1 MTTSAAAATPESNNP
16 GVLQPAAET
25 AAQARRETL
34 RLIFRSKTV
43 WVGTVILAFWIICAL
58 FGSHIAPH
66 DAYSQDLINHNVRP
80 SSQHWAGTD
89 ALGRDVFS
97 RVIVGARNIL
107 LVAPLATL
115 LGTIL
120 GTTLG
125 LIMGYF
131 RGLVDDILSRL
142 VEAIL
147 ALPLVIVAL
156 MVLAATGTSNIA
168 LIVVIGLVFAPII
181 ARTVRAAVLSEREQ
195 DYVTA
200 AQLRGERAPYILF
213 QEVLPNVLPPIM
225 VEFTVRVGYA
235 IFAVATLSFL
245 GFGPQPPSPDW
256 GAQINDAYA
265 LVSAG
270 FWWESITP
278 AVAIASLVVAV
289 NLIADG
295 LQRAV
300 SQ

>member
-1 MTTSAAAATPESNNP
+1 VSGATAAEGNNP

-34 RLIFRSKTV
+34 RVILRSKTV
-43 WVGTVILAFWIICAL
+43 WVGGLILAFWVLCAL

-66 DAYSQDLINHNVRP
+66 GAYEQNLLNHNARP
-80 SSQHWAGTD
+80 SSAHWAGTD

-97 RVIVGARNIL
+97 RVIVGSRNIL

-120 GTTLG
+120 GTALG
-125 LIMGYF
+125 LTMGYF
-131 RGLVDDILSRL
+131 RGLTDDILSRL
-142 VEAIL
+142 VEAVL
-147 ALPLVIVAL
+147 ALPLVIIAVT
-156 MVLAATGTSNIA
+156 VLAAIGTSNVA
-168 LIVVIGLVFAPII
+168 LVVVIGLVFTPII

-200 AQLRGERAPYILF
+200 AQLRGERSTYILF

-265 LVSAG
+265 LISAG
-270 FWWESITP
+270 FWWESLAP
-278 AVAIASLVVAV
+278 AVAIASLVVGV

-300 SQ
+300 TQ

>member
-1 MTTSAAAATPESNNP
+1 
-16 GVLQPAAET
+16 
-25 AAQARRETL
+25 
-34 RLIFRSKTV
+34 
-43 WVGTVILAFWIICAL
+43 VGTVILAFWIICAL
-58 FGSHIAPH
+58 FGTHIAPH
-66 DAYSQDLINHNVRP
+66 DAYQQDLLKHNARP
-80 SSQHWAGTD
+80 SSEHWAGTD

-120 GTTLG
+120 GTALG
-125 LIMGYF
+125 LTMGYF

-142 VEAIL
+142 VEAVL

-156 MVLAATGTSNIA
+156 TVLAATGTSNIA

-200 AQLRGERAPYILF
+200 AELRGERAPYILF

-300 SQ
+300 TQ

>member
-1 MTTSAAAATPESNNP
+1 MSATTAEGNNP
-16 GVLQPAAET
+16 AVLQPATET

-34 RLIFRSKTV
+34 RLILRSKTV
-43 WVGTVILAFWIICAL
+43 WVGGLILAFWVLCAL

-66 DAYSQDLINHNVRP
+66 DAYQQNLLDHNARP
-80 SSQHWAGTD
+80 SSAHWAGTD

-97 RVIVGARNIL
+97 RVIVGSRNIL

-120 GTTLG
+120 GTALG
-125 LIMGYF
+125 LTMGYF
-131 RGLVDDILSRL
+131 RGLTDDILSRM
-142 VEAIL
+142 VEAVL

-156 MVLAATGTSNIA
+156 TVLAATGTSN
-168 LIVVIGLVFAPII
+168 LTLVLVIGLVFAPII

-195 DYVTA
+195 EYVTA
-200 AQLRGERAPYILF
+200 AELRGEKAPYILF
-213 QEVLPNVLPPIM
+213 AEVLPNVLPPVL

-265 LVSAG
+265 LISAG
-270 FWWESITP
+270 FWWESLGP
-278 AVAIASLVVAV
+278 AMAIASLVVAV

-300 SQ
+300 TE

>member
-1 MTTSAAAATPESNNP
+1 VTVTAAEESNP
-16 GVLQPAAET
+16 GVLQPVPET
-25 AAQARRETL
+25 AAQARRETA

-58 FGSHIAPH
+58 FGTHIAPH
-66 DAYSQDLINHNVRP
+66 DAYQQDLLRHNARP
-80 SSQHWAGTD
+80 SSEHWAGTD

-107 LVAPLATL
+107 VVAPLATL

-120 GTTLG
+120 GTALG
-125 LIMGYF
+125 LTMGYF
-131 RGLVDDILSRL
+131 RGLVDDILSRM
-142 VEAIL
+142 VEAVL

-156 MVLAATGTSNIA
+156 TVLAATGTSNIA

-300 SQ
+300 TQ